1 MSKFNSSIKYSENE
15 VTEILLNNVLLM
27 MQERCIFD
35 SKNYKKNLKNLYDQI
50 KDELLFTLTNNNFK
64 LGIRIVKYKVTSITK
79 VEGIDDFLNDE
90 TYNLKIVIFKDM
102 NQKTFKQLIAFDNT
116 QAFWEKELM
125 MNIIDHD
132 YVSKHIVLKEEEIKE
147 FIISYQITRDKL
159 PKLEIYDPIVRYYN
173 MKIGDIVRI
182 IRNSPSAGKAVYYRV
197 VVPSPVQDLFS

>member
-27 MQERCIFD
+27 MQERGIFD